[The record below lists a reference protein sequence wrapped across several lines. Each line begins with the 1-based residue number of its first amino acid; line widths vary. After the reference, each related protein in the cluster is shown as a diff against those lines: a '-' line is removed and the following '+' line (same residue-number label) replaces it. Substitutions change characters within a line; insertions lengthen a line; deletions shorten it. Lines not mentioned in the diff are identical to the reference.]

1 MTPQLMQ
8 TTETTSSKTG
18 KSITCLACGNCFSS
32 NNNFCGQCGQAANRL
47 NVDTNAEIET
57 AALQHLGRRYV
68 SALFSDIVR
77 STHLVRHLDPEQFE
91 RIMRLYQTVCGQVV
105 ADFGGKVI
113 EDLGDGIVALF
124 AGRENATESA
134 VRAGDELVNS
144 INELRAFES
153 RVGALKLEIR
163 VGIASGEALV
173 KNDAANF
180 SQRILGQ
187 PPYLAARLQ
196 ALASEG
202 QVLVCPETHVKT
214 KGLFAFS
221 KVPEKQLK
229 IKGFDDIRDIWQV
242 NAPNEYDFRFDASK
256 RINLTPLAGR
266 EELMSSLLTRWERT
280 TQSQGQLVI
289 VKGAPGIGKS
299 RVLAELQRR
308 VKRHSPNVTML
319 RYQCSAFAKDSP
331 LFPVMMQISRLSSI
345 KKDDSAEIIKQKLNK
360 LLEAWGVKTT
370 FFSSVLLPL
379 VLETNRRN
387 TKQELS
393 QKQIDY
399 ALRAVTQIQLQFS
412 DRTPLLVIIEDAHW
426 ADDTSNRLIENSIKN
441 VESRQMMIVA
451 SYRTN
456 EIEIPEYDAHYA
468 SDFLLKRLS
477 KQTAAELLNSIN
489 IGTPLAQKA
498 KQSILDK
505 CAGVPLFLEELTLN
519 AIREANSNGENTHLK
534 TPASLFD
541 LFIQQYDSFDPTVKA
556 VAQLASVI
564 GQEFD
569 LSVITPILGLSKTQ
583 STRAV
588 SVLIEREQIYQLE
601 KDASWYQF
609 KHALIRDAIYD
620 NTLNQDK
627 HRLHK
632 AVHEYLSNHD
642 SLRSTVVVRRIK
654 RHKKMMKQ
662 YASYAQFH

>member
-1 MTPQLMQ
+1 MQ
-8 TTETTSSKTG
+8 SPDTIRSRTG
-18 KSITCLACGNCFSS
+18 KSITCHACGNCFSS
-32 NNNFCGQCGQAANRL
+32 NNNFCGQCGQATDKLSADAKSEREA
-47 NVDTNAEIET
+47 T
-57 AALQHLGRRYV
+57 ALQHLGRRYV

-91 RIMRLYQTVCGQVV
+91 KIMRLYQSVCGQVV

-124 AGRENATESA
+124 AGHENATESA

-144 INELRAFES
+144 IKELRAFES

-173 KNDAANF
+173 KNDDANI

-196 ALASEG
+196 SLASEG
-202 QVLVCPETHVKT
+202 QVLVCPETHVQT
-214 KGLFAFS
+214 KGLFKYS
-221 KVPEKQLK
+221 KYPEQQLK
-229 IKGFDDIRDIWQV
+229 LKGFDDIRDIWQV

-266 EELMSSLLTRWERT
+266 EELMSSLLTHWERA

-299 RVLAELQRR
+299 RVLAELQQR
-308 VKRHSPNVTML
+308 VKRHTPNVTML

-331 LFPVMMQISRLSSI
+331 LFPVMMQVSRLSLI
-345 KKDDSAEIIKQKLNK
+345 KKEDSAQIIKQKLDD
-360 LLEAWGVKTT
+360 LLEKWGVKTP
-370 FFSSVLLPL
+370 FFCSVLLPL
-379 VLETNRRN
+379 ALETNRRN

-399 ALRAVTQIQLQFS
+399 ALRALTQI
-412 DRTPLLVIIEDAHW
+412 PLLFSEEAPVLVVIEDTHW
-426 ADDTSNRLIENSIKN
+426 ADKTSIRLIENSIKN
-441 VESRQMMIVA
+441 VETRRMMIVA
-451 SYRTN
+451 SYRSN

-468 SDFLLKRLS
+468 TEYLLKRLS

-489 IGTPLAQKA
+489 IGTPLPQKA
-498 KQSILDK
+498 KQNILDK
-505 CAGVPLFLEELTLN
+505 CGGVPLFLEELTLS
-519 AIREANSNGENTHLK
+519 AVRDANSKDHINHLK

-541 LFIQQYDSFDPTVKA
+541 LFIQHYDSFDPTVKA

-564 GQEFD
+564 GMEFEMT
-569 LSVITPILGLSKTQ
+569 VIEPILSLTTTQ
-583 STRAV
+583 SSHAV
-588 SVLIEREQIYQLE
+588 SMLIDREQIYQLE
-601 KDASWYQF
+601 KDSGWYQF
-609 KHALIRDAIYD
+609 KHALLRDAIYD

-627 HRLHK
+627 YRLHK
-632 AVHEYLSNHD
+632 AVHEYLSNNGSIH
-642 SLRSTVVVRRIK
+642 STVVVRRIK
-654 RHKKMMKQ
+654 RHKKMMKH
-662 YASYAQFH
+662 YAAYAQLH